1 MDKLKLQLAPVAK
14 HWFWIA
20 TGLVLIGSL
29 GVWWVASGDLIN
41 QFQANKSKIEADA
54 NSVNTV
60 SAKLEEH
67 PNPKTHAEMEKLI
80 SASEQAVL
88 DAWTTVYES
97 QQDILVWP
105 VEELTEDFVKEFRDL
120 TPIELK
126 VPFPTPEAEE
136 KETSLLNQYRY
147 YIGNVLPGIAEIAKS
162 KWTASFDKSSGAMGA
177 MGDTGSMGSPGD
189 SYGGYGSGQPG
200 ATPIDEGPLV
210 RWDTASQEKLL
221 DDLFPWRSS
230 GAPPKTLNVLYS
242 QENLWILRQLMQ
254 IIADVNGDVAQR
266 FQAKIHNINRI
277 AIGSSV
283 SNTAGMITRP
293 AMGAAGGMG
302 DGSMMSSDSY
312 ASMGSSMDGSMGSSS
327 MSGMDG
333 MSGMG
338 AAVEVDPGDNRY
350 VDVAG
355 KPLLASQ
362 LRSALSS
369 NSPDDAKI
377 AVAKRIPIMM
387 SLKMDQRAVPD
398 LIAKCGSAQLMVEVR
413 QVRILP
419 TGGSTAMMSGGE
431 SGSGGGGYGGMG
443 MADSSGMGSSAGM
456 TMGASSTPGNEQF
469 PLDLDVEIY
478 GIIYIYNPPLAE
490 KLGVEQVTEDT
501 VIDGTAMRDGS
512 KVETAAAPTAEALPA
527 PSDAVP
533 ADGAPANVDAVPA
546 VPPAQPVDPAAPA
559 VDPAAPAV
567 DPAAPAVDPAAQNVP
582 APQPV
587 GVQPGG
593 AAAPGGVAPPAPAPV
608 APVNAGAF
616 WHPPVFAPDHRIL
629 RAV

>member
-20 TGLVLIGSL
+20 TGLVLLGSL
-29 GVWWVASGDLIN
+29 GVWWIASGDLIN

-60 SAKLEEH
+60 SSKLDEH

-147 YIGNVLPGIAEIAKS
+147 YIGNVLPGIAEVAKS
-162 KWTASFDKSSGAMGA
+162 KWTASFDKSSGGMGA
-177 MGDTGSMGSPGD
+177 MGGSAMMGSG
-189 SYGGYGSGQPG
+189 SENYGGFGSGQPG
-200 ATPIDEGPLV
+200 VTAVDEGPLV
-210 RWDTASQEKLL
+210 RWDASSQEKLL

-283 SNTAGMITRP
+283 SNTAGMITSP
-293 AMGAAGGMG
+293 ALGAAGGMG
-302 DGSMMSSDSY
+302 DGSSMMSSGSY
-312 ASMGSSMDGSMGSSS
+312 EDMGSSMSGSMSSS
-327 MSGMDG
+327 GMSGMDG

-338 AAVEVDPGDNRY
+338 SGVEVDPGDNRY

-419 TGGSTAMMSGGE
+419 TGGSSAMTSGGE
-431 SGSGGGGYGGMG
+431 SVSGGGGYGSTGMS
-443 MADSSGMGSSAGM
+443 DSSGMGSSVGM
-456 TMGASSTPGNEQF
+456 EMGGGSTPGNEQF

-512 KVETAAAPTAEALPA
+512 KVETAAPPTAEALPA

-533 ADGAPANVDAVPA
+533 ADGASANVDAVPA
-546 VPPAQPVDPAAPA
+546 VPPAQPVDPAAP
-559 VDPAAPAV
+559 VV
-567 DPAAPAVDPAAQNVP
+567 DPAAPAVDPAAQDGL
-582 APQPV
+582 APQPA

-593 AAAPGGVAPPAPAPV
+593 AAAPSGADPLAPAPV

-616 WHPPVFAPDHRIL
+616 WYPRGLAPNHRL
-629 RAV
+629 LPAV

>member
-20 TGLVLIGSL
+20 TGLVLLSSL
-29 GVWWVASGDLIN
+29 GVWWMASGDLIN

-54 NSVNTV
+54 NSISTV
-60 SAKLEEH
+60 SSKLDEH

-147 YIGNVLPGIAEIAKS
+147 YIGNVLPGIAEVARS
-162 KWTASFDKSSGAMGA
+162 KWTASFDKSSGGMGA
-177 MGDTGSMGSPGD
+177 MGGTGSMGSG
-189 SYGGYGSGQPG
+189 SENYGGFGSGQPG
-200 ATPIDEGPLV
+200 VTAIDEGPLV
-210 RWDTASQEKLL
+210 RWDTASQENLL
-221 DDLFPWRSS
+221 NDLFPWRSS

-283 SNTAGMITRP
+283 STTAGMIARP
-293 AMGAAGGMG
+293 ALGAMGGMG
-302 DGSMMSSDSY
+302 DGSMMTSGGYEDMS
-312 ASMGSSMDGSMGSSS
+312 GSMSS
-327 MSGMDG
+327 SGMDG
-333 MSGMG
+333 MG
-338 AAVEVDPGDNRY
+338 AGAEVDPGDNRY

-419 TGGSTAMMSGGE
+419 TGGSNTMMSGGGG
-431 SGSGGGGYGGMG
+431 GSGGGGYGGTG
-443 MADSSGMGSSAGM
+443 MADSSGMG
-456 TMGASSTPGNEQF
+456 MGGGGTPGNEQF

-512 KVETAAAPTAEALPA
+512 KIESAAATSVEALPA

-533 ADGAPANVDAVPA
+533 ADGAPANDDAVPA
-546 VPPAQPVDPAAPA
+546 VPPAQPVDPAAQPVDPA
-559 VDPAAPAV
+559 APPVDPAAPAE
-567 DPAAPAVDPAAQNVP
+567 APALPSVDPAAQNVP
-582 APQPV
+582 APQPA

-593 AAAPGGVAPPAPAPV
+593 AATSSGVVPPALAPV
-608 APVNAGAF
+608 APINAGAF
-616 WHPPVFAPDHRIL
+616 WHQPGFAPHHRSL

>member
-20 TGLVLIGSL
+20 TGLVLLGSV
-29 GVWWVASGDLIN
+29 GVWWIASGDLIN

-60 SAKLEEH
+60 SSKLDEH

-126 VPFPTPEAEE
+126 VPFPTPEADE

-162 KWTASFDKSSGAMGA
+162 KWTASFDKSGGGMGA
-177 MGDTGSMGSPGD
+177 MGGSALMGSGSE

-200 ATPIDEGPLV
+200 VTGVDEGPLV

-221 DDLFPWRSS
+221 DDLFPWRAS

-283 SNTAGMITRP
+283 STTAGVLTKP
-293 AMGAAGGMG
+293 AMGAMGGMG
-302 DGSMMSSDSY
+302 DGSMMSGGSY
-312 ASMGSSMDGSMGSSS
+312 EDMGSSMDMGSS
-327 MSGMDG
+327 G
-333 MSGMG
+333 MSDMRGMGGMEGMAGMG
-338 AAVEVDPGDNRY
+338 AGVEVDPGDNRY

-419 TGGSTAMMSGGE
+419 TGASSNMMAGGDMG
-431 SGSGGGGYGGMG
+431 SGSGGGGYGGMA
-443 MADSSGMGSSAGM
+443 MMESSGMGAGSGM
-456 TMGASSTPGNEQF
+456 AMGGGTPGNEQF

-512 KVETAAAPTAEALPA
+512 KVETAPAAAPTPETLPP

-533 ADGAPANVDAVPA
+533 ADGSPVNVDAVPA
-546 VPPAQPVDPAAPA
+546 APPAQPIDPAAQPVDPAAQP
-559 VDPAAPAV
+559 VGPAAQP
-567 DPAAPAVDPAAQNVP
+567 VDPAAQPVDP
-582 APQPV
+582 AVQPV
-587 GVQPGG
+587 DP
-593 AAAPGGVAPPAPAPV
+593 AAQPV
-608 APVNAGAF
+608 APVVPVNAGVF
-616 WHPPVFAPDHRIL
+616 WQQEPLFDLRHRTIQ
-629 RAV
+629 VV